1 MINKYSK
8 EFINDEKKGYMFV
21 LPALLFMMIFIGYP
35 IIYNFVLS
43 FQDVNVMTLSQSI
56 KTFVGLKNYI
66 DLFKDPTMWLSIWN
80 TFIFTLGSISIQF
93 IMGLCLALFFNL
105 KFKIAEFIR
114 GLMVISYM
122 IPVTVTALLFQFM
135 YSKDNGVINELLLR
149 FHLISQPIGWIVNER
164 TAMLSVII
172 ANVWIGI
179 PFNMLLLTTGLSNIP
194 YSIYEAAKVDGAN
207 AFQRFFYITLP
218 QLRAAILAVLMLGFI
233 YTFKVFDLV
242 FVMTNGGPVNATELM
257 STFAY
262 RLSFSE
268 FLFSKGASVA
278 NILFLI
284 LFIVSLFYLRLL
296 KEDEVMQ

>member
-1 MINKYSK
+1 
-8 EFINDEKKGYMFV
+8 
-21 LPALLFMMIFIGYP
+21 
-35 IIYNFVLS
+35 
-43 FQDVNVMTLSQSI
+43 
-56 KTFVGLKNYI
+56 
-66 DLFKDPTMWLSIWN
+66 
-80 TFIFTLGSISIQF
+80 
-93 IMGLCLALFFNL
+93 
-105 KFKIAEFIR
+105 
-114 GLMVISYM
+114 
-122 IPVTVTALLFQFM
+122 
-135 YSKDNGVINELLLR
+135 
-149 FHLISQPIGWIVNER
+149 
-164 TAMLSVII
+164 
-172 ANVWIGI
+172 
-179 PFNMLLLTTGLSNIP
+179 MLLLTTGLSNIP

-296 KEDEVMQ
+296 KEDEVME